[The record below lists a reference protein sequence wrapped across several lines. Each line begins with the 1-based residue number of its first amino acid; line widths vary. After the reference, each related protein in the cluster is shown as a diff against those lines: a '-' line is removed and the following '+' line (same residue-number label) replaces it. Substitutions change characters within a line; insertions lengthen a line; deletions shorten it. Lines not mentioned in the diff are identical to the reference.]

1 MNVVNLTPHTI
12 NVITEEGMIS
22 YPASGTVA
30 RVLSITEVRDTVMCI
45 PVTAVEYGQVEFL
58 PDPQPDTIYLVSS
71 MVLDRVSG
79 RNDVYAPDT
88 SPYSVV
94 RDDDGR
100 IVGVKCF
107 RQ

>member
-1 MNVVNLTPHTI
+1 MKVVNLTPHTI
-12 NVITEEGMIS
+12 NVITEQGMIS
-22 YPASGTVA
+22 YPASGTIA
-30 RVLSITEVRDTVMCI
+30 RVLATTEVRDTVMGI

-58 PDPQPDTIYLVSS
+58 PDPQLDTIYLVSA
-71 MVLDRVSG
+71 MVLDRASG
-79 RNDVYAPDT
+79 RKDVYAPDT
-88 SPYSVV
+88 SPYSAV